1 MRRKFWAMAVLGC
14 AILLNSSFESSVIR
28 AQDEALQRTGSRV
41 EDFLRDVGRDEI
53 DSAMETLLA
62 GSPLLKPDSKRVHQL
77 RETIRR
83 EIRKY
88 GTFLGRVESLKLERV
103 GRYMIRCV
111 YLYHC
116 QEYPVAWYFTFY
128 KPEEGGEWVVISL
141 KFNVEYEKLPAT
153 AP

>member
-1 MRRKFWAMAVLGC
+1 MRTTLWV
-14 AILLNSSFESSVIR
+14 ILLGLSGMILFAAPDTCG
-28 AQDEALQRTGSRV
+28 AQGPDEVLQRTGTRV
-41 EDFLRDVGRDEI
+41 EDFLRDVGRDEV
-53 DSAMETLLA
+53 DSGIETLLA

-103 GRYMIRCV
+103 GRYMVRCV

-116 QEYPVAWYFTFY
+116 QDYPVAWHFTFY
-128 KPEEGGEWVVISL
+128 KPEESGEWVVISL
-141 KFNVEYEKLPAT
+141 KFNVDYEKLPAT
-153 AP
+153 P